1 MKKFNFSVMKE
12 NANPAFTKK
21 NQRFSPLALASFLLV
36 GSCPGLMAQAHANS
50 FERLSSL
57 LAATPDGGWVKA
69 STGFFWD
76 AWPTGADAVPGQ
88 LGWPGAIVRAWSSF
102 AWDSSRG
109 DLMLWGGGHA
119 NYVGNE
125 MYVWDGDTGKWG
137 RGSLPSRTDSQS
149 MIIGGTAPQSAHT
162 YDNSVYL
169 PVNDMFLTFG
179 GAAAGTGS
187 VFRTTDG
194 GEIRRAGPYL
204 WDPAKADPNKVGG
217 TLDSGW
223 NVATPPQSGDMWIDR
238 HGQWTGTE
246 APGYINGTTAYR
258 TENGKDV
265 VYLTADS
272 NASGFASL
280 YRYTLGDVRN
290 GGKDTWEQIGVASNT
305 AGYQGAATIDTDR
318 NLYIKT
324 ATVTGPYT
332 SDLTIW
338 DLDKANASSP
348 WANQDIGINLVNKDG
363 SDFQIHSWYGIAYDP
378 NNDTIVLWDGNT
390 NGSVWS
396 AHVLTDANGDI
407 GSNTTWTISEIASS
421 TSAHPHGSFVTGVL
435 GKWQYDSTLGA
446 FVALDEFSR
455 TESGSAWDTGVW
467 LYKPMGASAAPLP
480 IPEPETYAMFLAG
493 LAVMGWIARR
503 RGVKLS

>member
-1 MKKFNFSVMKE
+1 MKKINFNVVKE
-12 NANPAFTKK
+12 NANPAVNKRKLRASHF
-21 NQRFSPLALASFLLV
+21 ALASFLMI
-36 GSCPGLMAQAHANS
+36 GSCPGLVAQAHADS

-57 LAATPDGGWVKA
+57 LAATPEGGWVKA

-88 LGWPGAIVRAWSSF
+88 YGWPGAIVRAWSSF

-119 NYVGNE
+119 NYTGNE
-125 MYVWDGDTGKWG
+125 MYVWDGATGSWG
-137 RGSLPSRTDSQS
+137 RGSLPSRTDSQG
-149 MIIGGTAPQSAHT
+149 MVLGGTAPQSAHT
-162 YDNSVYL
+162 YDNNIYL

-179 GAAAGTGS
+179 GAASGTGS
-187 VFRTTDG
+187 VFRTTEDG
-194 GEIRRAGPYL
+194 NIRRAGPYL
-204 WDPAKADPNKVGG
+204 WDPAKADANKVGG

-223 NVATPPQSGDMWIDR
+223 NTANPAQNGDMWIDR

-290 GGKDTWEQIGVASNT
+290 GGKDTWEQIGIARNT
-305 AGYQGAATIDTDR
+305 AGYQGAATLDTDH

-324 ATVTGPYT
+324 AAVTGPYT

-338 DLDKANASSP
+338 DLDRANANNPS
-348 WANQDIGINLVNKDG
+348 ANQDIGINLVNQDG
-363 SDFQIHSWYGIAYDP
+363 SNFTIHSWYGIAY
-378 NNDTIVLWDGNT
+378 NAANDTIVLWDGNT

-396 AHVLTDANGDI
+396 ANVLTDANGDI
-407 GSNTTWTISEIASS
+407 GSNTTWTVSNIDSS
-421 TSAHPHGSFVTGVL
+421 TSAHPNGSFATGVL

-446 FVALDEFSR
+446 FIALDEFAR
-455 TESGSAWDTGVW
+455 MDNGAWDTGVW
-467 LYKPMGASAAPLP
+467 LYKPMSALNAPAV
-480 IPEPETYAMFLAG
+480 PEPETYAMFLAG
-493 LAVMGWIARR
+493 LAIIGGIIRR
-503 RGVKLS
+503 RGVRLS

>member
-1 MKKFNFSVMKE
+1 MKE
-12 NANPAFTKK
+12 NSNPAFNNK
-21 NQRFSPLALASFLLV
+21 NRASSHFALASFLLI

-57 LAATPDGGWVKA
+57 LAATPEGGWVKA
-69 STGFFWD
+69 STNFYSD

-217 TLDSGW
+217 T
-223 NVATPPQSGDMWIDR
+223 
-238 HGQWTGTE
+238 TGFGLECCHSTSR
-246 APGYINGTTAYR
+246 TAIC
-258 TENGKDV
+258 G
-265 VYLTADS
+265 S
-272 NASGFASL
+272 
-280 YRYTLGDVRN
+280 
-290 GGKDTWEQIGVASNT
+290 I
-305 AGYQGAATIDTDR
+305 
-318 NLYIKT
+318 
-324 ATVTGPYT
+324 VTGNGRVPKRPVIST
-332 SDLTIW
+332 ELQ
-338 DLDKANASSP
+338 P
-348 WANQDIGINLVNKDG
+348 
-363 SDFQIHSWYGIAYDP
+363 IAP
-378 NNDTIVLWDGNT
+378 RM
-390 NGSVWS
+390 
-396 AHVLTDANGDI
+396 AR
-407 GSNTTWTISEIASS
+407 TW
-421 TSAHPHGSFVTGVL
+421 
-435 GKWQYDSTLGA
+435 STLPPTRMHRG
-446 FVALDEFSR
+446 
-455 TESGSAWDTGVW
+455 
-467 LYKPMGASAAPLP
+467 LP
-480 IPEPETYAMFLAG
+480 RFTVIRWET
-493 LAVMGWIARR
+493 
-503 RGVKLS
+503 